1 MSSRPGSILDVF
13 LNRDALGE
21 LERRGPSRYRLTY
34 SEKALEKYEDGE
46 IVLSASLPLRSEPFA
61 PAQTAPFFEGL
72 LPEGAVRASIAN
84 SFRVSEEDGF
94 GLLEQLGAD
103 CAGAVAL
110 LPGGAD
116 VPPRVGRLRAL
127 TGPELLRLVE
137 DLPRHPLGIDPSP
150 DGVRLS
156 LGGIQQKLVLAD
168 SSMEGVIRG
177 GILTPFAQPFDGA
190 PSTCL
195 LKPEVGPYEDIV
207 CNEGFCMRVAG
218 ISGLRVAETSVLDI
232 GSTPCLYVRRFDRVG
247 KDFAY
252 VIRVHQ
258 EDMCQALGMLPAAK
272 YEENGGPSVAGIVEL
287 LRRLRGPFVA
297 RDINDFIYAVLVNFL
312 IGNSDAHGKNFALLY
327 ESEGIQLAPLYDIV
341 STAVYDDVTD
351 RMAMS
356 IGGVFDPSEVDM
368 SAWIR
373 LAQECGLSSGI
384 VSIVKKKT
392 AQVLRIVEERRKAF
406 ELSGRHRPVVDAIVE
421 VCRQR
426 AKQLTV

>member
-1 MSSRPGSILDVF
+1 MTPPIGSFLDVF

-34 SEKALEKYEDGE
+34 SEKALERYGDGE
-46 IVLSASLPLRSEPFA
+46 VVLSASLPLRSEPFA

-94 GLLEQLGAD
+94 SLLEQIGAD
-103 CAGAVAL
+103 CAGAVAI
-110 LPGGAD
+110 LPGGTGA
-116 VPPRVGRLRAL
+116 PPPVGRLRAL

-168 SSMEGVIRG
+168 SRLEGVMRG
-177 GILTPFAQPFDGA
+177 GILTPFAQPLDGA

-207 CNEGFCMRVAG
+207 CNEGFCMRIAG
-218 ISGLRVAETSVLDI
+218 LSGLRVAETSVLDI
-232 GSTPCLYVRRFDRVG
+232 GSTPCLYVRRFDRMG
-247 KDFAY
+247 KEAY
-252 VIRVHQ
+252 VVRVHQ
-258 EDMCQALGMLPAAK
+258 EDMCQALGVMPAAK
-272 YEENGGPSVAGIVEL
+272 YEENGGPSVASIVKL
-287 LRRLRGPFVA
+287 LRHLRGPFVA
-297 RDINDFIYAVLVNFL
+297 RDINDFIHAVLVNFL

-327 ESEGIQLAPLYDIV
+327 ENDGIRLAPLYDIV

-356 IGGVFDPSEVDM
+356 IGGVFEPKEVDM
-368 SAWIR
+368 SAWVR
-373 LAQECGLSSGI
+373 LAEECELSSGI
-384 VSIVKKKT
+384 VSIVKKRT
-392 AQVLRIVEERRKAF
+392 TQILRRVEERRKAL

-421 VCRQR
+421 VCRYR
-426 AKQLTV
+426 AEQLLA